1 MSGSGQAASAALR
14 PSAVVTS
21 PVTAVTLTP
30 SARISSAVRS
40 SVSRVRDMMVMS
52 TPSRASAV
60 AAALPSPRLAPVSN
74 ALRPRM
80 PRSMRFPITQARCCE
95 VGRRPLRS
103 CGRACCQPRETW
115 LECWLRK
122 IARRETPMTRSCT
135 LALIALACA
144 LPVAAQAEE
153 LVVSN
158 YGVTTNGMPFAVAMA
173 KGFFKQQGAD
183 VTGILTSDGGGTT
196 VRTMLG
202 GNLAY
207 GEINPTAT
215 VIAIQQGADLKIVS
229 DNVQTVAEFVW
240 AVKPDSPIKT
250 AADLKGKKIGYTNPR
265 STSQA
270 LAILVLEKAGL
281 KPSEAE
287 LVKTGGFGEG
297 IVALDLGAVD
307 VAPIPEPLWSQ
318 HQAKYRAGGGA
329 SDLLPPLD
337 NVVGV
342 TTGKAAAARG
352 DFIRAVIR
360 ARRQAVDFMYANPDE
375 SADIIAKVYN
385 LSTDVARSAV
395 RNLLGSHDKSG
406 VRYWSAG
413 EINLKAMNE
422 MMRAQKI
429 VGALKDDP
437 DWAKIIDESF
447 LPDDLK
453 RKTQ

>member
-1 MSGSGQAASAALR
+1 MARRHMAALAALFLAIPLTASA
-14 PSAVVTS
+14 
-21 PVTAVTLTP
+21 
-30 SARISSAVRS
+30 
-40 SVSRVRDMMVMS
+40 
-52 TPSRASAV
+52 
-60 AAALPSPRLAPVSN
+60 
-74 ALRPRM
+74 
-80 PRSMRFPITQARCCE
+80 
-95 VGRRPLRS
+95 
-103 CGRACCQPRETW
+103 
-115 LECWLRK
+115 
-122 IARRETPMTRSCT
+122 
-135 LALIALACA
+135 
-144 LPVAAQAEE
+144 EE
-153 LVVSN
+153 IVVSN
-158 YGVTTNGMPFAVAMA
+158 YGVTTNGMPYAVAMA

-183 VTGILTSDGGGTT
+183 VTGILSSDGGGTT
-196 VRTMLG
+196 VRTLLG

-215 VIAIQQGADLKIVS
+215 VTAIQSGADLKIVS
-229 DNVQTVAEFVW
+229 DNVQTVAEFIW

-281 KPSEAE
+281 KPEDAE

-307 VAPIPEPLWSQ
+307 ITPIPEPLWSQ
-318 HQAKYRAGGGA
+318 HQAKYRSVVRA

-342 TTGKAAAARG
+342 TTAKAAASRG

-375 SADIIAKVYN
+375 SADIIAKAYN
-385 LSTDVARSAV
+385 LSSQVARSAV
-395 RNLLGSHDKSG
+395 RNLLGSHEKSG

-429 VGALKDDP
+429 VGALKTDP
-437 DWAKIIDESF
+437 DWSKIIDESF

>member
-1 MSGSGQAASAALR
+1 MTRHAAALAALLLAMPLAASA
-14 PSAVVTS
+14 
-21 PVTAVTLTP
+21 
-30 SARISSAVRS
+30 
-40 SVSRVRDMMVMS
+40 
-52 TPSRASAV
+52 
-60 AAALPSPRLAPVSN
+60 
-74 ALRPRM
+74 
-80 PRSMRFPITQARCCE
+80 
-95 VGRRPLRS
+95 
-103 CGRACCQPRETW
+103 
-115 LECWLRK
+115 
-122 IARRETPMTRSCT
+122 
-135 LALIALACA
+135 
-144 LPVAAQAEE
+144 EE
-153 LVVSN
+153 IVVSN
-158 YGVTTNGMPFAVAMA
+158 YGVTTNGMPYAVAMA

-183 VTGILTSDGGGTT
+183 VTGILSSDGGGTT

-215 VIAIQQGADLKIVS
+215 VTAIQSGAELKIVS
-229 DNVQTVAEFVW
+229 DNVQTVAEFIW

-250 AADLKGKKIGYTNPR
+250 AADLKGRKIGYTNPR

-281 KPSEAE
+281 KPEDAE

-297 IVALDLGAVD
+297 VVALDLGAVD
-307 VAPIPEPLWSQ
+307 ITPIPEPLWSQ
-318 HQAKYRAGGGA
+318 HQGKYRAVVRA
-329 SDLLPPLD
+329 SDVLPPLD

-342 TTGKAAAARG
+342 TTAKAAASRG

-360 ARRQAVDFMYANPDE
+360 ARRQAVEFMYANPDE
-375 SADIIAKVYN
+375 SADIIAKAYN
-385 LSTDVARSAV
+385 LSSEVARSAV
-395 RNLLGSHDKSG
+395 RNLLGSHEKSG

-429 VGALKDDP
+429 VGALKTDP
-437 DWAKIIDESF
+437 DWGKIIDESF

>member
-1 MSGSGQAASAALR
+1 MIRAHRAAL
-14 PSAVVTS
+14 
-21 PVTAVTLTP
+21 
-30 SARISSAVRS
+30 
-40 SVSRVRDMMVMS
+40 
-52 TPSRASAV
+52 
-60 AAALPSPRLAPVSN
+60 AALFLAIPLAAN
-74 ALRPRM
+74 ADE
-80 PRSMRFPITQARCCE
+80 I
-95 VGRRPLRS
+95 
-103 CGRACCQPRETW
+103 
-115 LECWLRK
+115 
-122 IARRETPMTRSCT
+122 
-135 LALIALACA
+135 
-144 LPVAAQAEE
+144 
-153 LVVSN
+153 VVSN
-158 YGVTTNGMPFAVAMA
+158 YGVTTNGMPYAVAMA

-183 VTGILTSDGGGTT
+183 VTGILSSDGGGTT

-215 VIAIQQGADLKIVS
+215 VTAIQSGADLKIVS
-229 DNVQTVAEFVW
+229 DNVQTVAEFIW

-250 AADLKGKKIGYTNPR
+250 SADLKGKKIGYTNPR

-281 KPSEAE
+281 KPEDAE

-307 VAPIPEPLWSQ
+307 ITPIPEPLWSQ
-318 HQAKYRAGGGA
+318 HQGKYRAVVRA
-329 SDLLPPLD
+329 SDVLPPLD

-342 TTGKAAAARG
+342 TTAKAAASRG

-360 ARRQAVDFMYANPDE
+360 ARRQAVEFMYANPDE
-375 SADIIAKVYN
+375 SADIIAKAYN
-385 LSTDVARSAV
+385 LSSEVARSAV
-395 RNLLGSHDKSG
+395 RNLLSSHDKSG

-429 VGALKDDP
+429 VGALKTDP
-437 DWAKIIDESF
+437 DWGKIIDESF

>member
-1 MSGSGQAASAALR
+1 MIRRYRAVFAAL
-14 PSAVVTS
+14 
-21 PVTAVTLTP
+21 LL
-30 SARISSAVRS
+30 
-40 SVSRVRDMMVMS
+40 
-52 TPSRASAV
+52 
-60 AAALPSPRLAPVSN
+60 ALP
-74 ALRPRM
+74 
-80 PRSMRFPITQARCCE
+80 F
-95 VGRRPLRS
+95 
-103 CGRACCQPRETW
+103 
-115 LECWLRK
+115 
-122 IARRETPMTRSCT
+122 
-135 LALIALACA
+135 
-144 LPVAAQAEE
+144 AANAEE
-153 LVVSN
+153 IVVSN
-158 YGVTTNGMPFAVAMA
+158 YGVTTNGMPYAVAMA

-183 VTGILTSDGGGTT
+183 VTGILSSDGGGTT

-215 VIAIQQGADLKIVS
+215 VTAIQSGADLKIVS
-229 DNVQTVAEFVW
+229 DNVQTVAEFIW

-281 KPSEAE
+281 KPEDAE

-297 IVALDLGAVD
+297 VVALDLGAVD
-307 VAPIPEPLWSQ
+307 ITPIPEPLWSQ
-318 HQAKYRAGGGA
+318 HQGKYRAVVRA
-329 SDLLPPLD
+329 SDVLPPLD

-342 TTGKAAAARG
+342 TTAKAAASRG

-360 ARRQAVDFMYANPDE
+360 ARRQAVEFMYANPDE
-375 SADIIAKVYN
+375 SADIIAKAYN
-385 LSTDVARSAV
+385 LSSDVARSAV
-395 RNLLGSHDKSG
+395 RNLLSSHDKSG

-429 VGALKDDP
+429 VGALKTDP
-437 DWAKIIDESF
+437 DWGKIIDESF

>member
-1 MSGSGQAASAALR
+1 MIRRYRAVFAAL
-14 PSAVVTS
+14 
-21 PVTAVTLTP
+21 LL
-30 SARISSAVRS
+30 
-40 SVSRVRDMMVMS
+40 
-52 TPSRASAV
+52 
-60 AAALPSPRLAPVSN
+60 ALP
-74 ALRPRM
+74 
-80 PRSMRFPITQARCCE
+80 F
-95 VGRRPLRS
+95 
-103 CGRACCQPRETW
+103 
-115 LECWLRK
+115 
-122 IARRETPMTRSCT
+122 
-135 LALIALACA
+135 
-144 LPVAAQAEE
+144 AANAEE
-153 LVVSN
+153 IVVSN
-158 YGVTTNGMPFAVAMA
+158 YGVTTNGMPYAVAMA

-183 VTGILTSDGGGTT
+183 VTGILSSDGGGTT

-215 VIAIQQGADLKIVS
+215 VTAIQSGADLKIVS
-229 DNVQTVAEFVW
+229 DNVQTVAEFIW

-281 KPSEAE
+281 KPEDAE

-297 IVALDLGAVD
+297 VVALDLGAVD
-307 VAPIPEPLWSQ
+307 ITPIPEPLWSQ
-318 HQAKYRAGGGA
+318 HQGKYRAVVRA
-329 SDLLPPLD
+329 SDVLPPLD

-342 TTGKAAAARG
+342 TTAKAAASRG

-360 ARRQAVDFMYANPDE
+360 ARRQAVEFMYANPDE
-375 SADIIAKVYN
+375 SADIIAKAYN
-385 LSTDVARSAV
+385 LSSDVARSAV

-429 VGALKDDP
+429 VGALKTDP
-437 DWAKIIDESF
+437 DWGKIIDESF

>member
-1 MSGSGQAASAALR
+1 MRMIPESLPRTRSGVDTGFRKRIMRHKKGEVPMTVSCKAALVL
-14 PSAVVTS
+14 AF
-21 PVTAVTLTP
+21 A
-30 SARISSAVRS
+30 
-40 SVSRVRDMMVMS
+40 
-52 TPSRASAV
+52 
-60 AAALPSPRLAPVSN
+60 LAPLG
-74 ALRPRM
+74 A
-80 PRSMRFPITQARCCE
+80 
-95 VGRRPLRS
+95 G
-103 CGRACCQPRETW
+103 
-115 LECWLRK
+115 
-122 IARRETPMTRSCT
+122 
-135 LALIALACA
+135 
-144 LPVAAQAEE
+144 AEE
-153 LVVSN
+153 IVVSN
-158 YGVTTNGMPFAVAMA
+158 YGVTTNGMPFAIAMA

-183 VTGILTSDGGGTT
+183 VTGILSSDGGGTT

-250 AADLKGKKIGYTNPR
+250 VADLKGKKIGYTNPR

-281 KPSEAE
+281 KPDDAE

-297 IVALDLGAVD
+297 VVALDLGAVD
-307 VAPIPEPLWSQ
+307 ITPIPEPLWSQ
-318 HQAKYRAGGGA
+318 HQGKYRAVVKA
-329 SDLLPPLD
+329 SELLPPLD

-342 TTGKAAAARG
+342 TTGKAAASRG

-360 ARRQAVDFMYANPDE
+360 ARRQAVDYMYANPDE
-375 SADIIAKVYN
+375 SADIIAKAYN
-385 LSTDVARSAV
+385 LTPDVARSAV
-395 RNLLGSHDKSG
+395 KNLLESHARSG
-406 VRYWSAG
+406 VKYWSGG

-437 DWAKIIDESF
+437 NWGKVIDDSF

-453 RKTQ
+453 KKTN